1 MPTPLPFPAAPARN
15 QALSGPR
22 LTAARNDHEAVAT
35 WLAKYGDN
43 RHTLDSY
50 RREAERLMLWAAWH
64 DKDLPGLMVED
75 VLAYK
80 AFLADPQPVDLWCLQ
95 TQPRT
100 MPDGSPNP
108 LCRQVRRVTRVLA
121 DGSPNPTW
129 RPFVSGLSASAIKQA
144 TTILFGLFE
153 HLAAIGYVHA
163 NPLRAAAKRIRKTR
177 RQGQERYF
185 DAAAWTTL
193 KDWIEAM
200 PKETSREAAH
210 YLSLIHI

>member
-1 MPTPLPFPAAPARN
+1 VTLPTPLPFPAEPARN

-35 WLAKYGDN
+35 WLAKYADN

-50 RREAERLMLWAAWH
+50 RREAERLMLWATWH

-100 MPDGSPNP
+100 LPDGSPNP
-108 LCRQVRRVTRVLA
+108 LCRQVRRVTRVLP

-129 RPFVSGLSASAIKQA
+129 RPFVSGLSASAVKAGHDDI
-144 TTILFGLFE
+144 
-153 HLAAIGYVHA
+153 V
-163 NPLRAAAKRIRKTR
+163 R
-177 RQGQERYF
+177 
-185 DAAAWTTL
+185 
-193 KDWIEAM
+193 
-200 PKETSREAAH
+200 SV
-210 YLSLIHI
+210 